1 MATIHMTRIGGFR
14 PAPLWLAANGCNV
27 NRYLADFELA
37 PEKLVNLDDLIPL
50 ELTGEFVEE
59 IERREGIDY
68 FGLEV
73 GQGTGVQDIG
83 LYGKVLMQSL
93 TLGDLLRKAVKNAS
107 LISPG
112 YKPWLEPS
120 PHDPN
125 CVRFNSASEMESGMV
140 VCNEYSLQIFI
151 NLVRLVAGPE
161 WRPRRVSLH
170 SAVRNPSRF
179 ESLSDARIEFN
190 TRYTSFDI
198 PKRLLQTSV
207 SSARNNGAKGAPTI
221 DELEVGAP
229 AMDLVA
235 SLRQT
240 IQAGFGARTPRI
252 DRVAEMARISVSTL
266 QRHLKA
272 EGVTFSELVDQ
283 ARFEEARM
291 ILLRE
296 NRSVEDIA
304 QHLGYTEGT
313 NFAHAFHRWTGESP
327 SHYRKARSHAE

>member
-50 ELTGEFVEE
+50 ELTGKFIDE

-93 TLGDLLRKAVKNAS
+93 TLGDMLRNAVKHAS

-151 NLVRLVAGPE
+151 NAVRLVAGPE
-161 WRPRRVSLH
+161 WRPQRVSLH

-179 ESLSDARIEFN
+179 ESLSDARIELN
-190 TRYTSFDI
+190 TKYTSFDI
-198 PKRLLQTSV
+198 PKRLLQIPLSP
-207 SSARNNGAKGAPTI
+207 ARNNGAKDAPTI
-221 DELEVGAP
+221 NELEAGAP
-229 AMDLVA
+229 ATDLVD
-235 SLRQT
+235 SVRQT
-240 IQAGFGARTPRI
+240 LRAGFGARIPGI
-252 DRVAEMARISVSTL
+252 ESVSEMARISVSTL
-266 QRHLKA
+266 QRHLKT
-272 EGVTFSELVDQ
+272 EGVTFLDLMDQ
-283 ARFEEARM
+283 VRFDEARA
-291 ILLRE
+291 LLRRE
-296 NRSVEDIA
+296 KLPIEDIA
-304 QHLGYTEGT
+304 HHLGYTDST
-313 NFAHAFHRWTGESP
+313 NFTHAFRRWSGESP
-327 SHYRKARSHAE
+327 SHYRRTMFPSS